1 MKMRA
6 CFVLALLGTLLLSAP
21 AAADIV
27 VRRTTLLVSNI
38 DASIRFYGDLLGF
51 SVWYDQANERKP
63 GRGGALP
70 LDGEP
75 TKSRLVILKGKDPW
89 IGMVALLAY
98 TDPALPRRAAPD
110 GLMQNGDAVLMME
123 TNEIEAI
130 AARIEKAGVKLQKPL
145 SQSEVTGA
153 EGKKW
158 QVKNLFV
165 RDPDGRIIEL
175 SERVES

>member
-1 MKMRA
+1 MKRA
-6 CFVLALLGTLLLSAP
+6 WAAIAILG
-21 AAADIV
+21 AAFFAVPVSADIV
-27 VRRTTLLVSNI
+27 VRRTTLLVSDI
-38 DASIRFYGDLLGF
+38 DASIRFYGEMLGF

-63 GRGGALP
+63 GRGGGLP

-75 TKSRLVILKGKDPW
+75 GRSRLVIMKGKDPW

-98 TDPALPRRAAPD
+98 TDPSLPRRAPPD
-110 GLMQNGDAVLMME
+110 ARMQNGDAVLMME
-123 TNEIEAI
+123 TNEIDAI
-130 AARIEKAGVKLQKPL
+130 AARLAKAGIALQRPL
-145 SQSEVTGA
+145 SQTEVTGA

>member
-1 MKMRA
+1 MKRWR
-6 CFVLALLGTLLLSAP
+6 FALLLFSVALFASA
-21 AAADIV
+21 ASADIV
-27 VRRTTLLVSNI
+27 VRRTTLLVADI
-38 DASIRFYGDLLGF
+38 EASIRFYGDLLGF
-51 SVWYDQANERKP
+51 SVWYDRSNDRKP

-98 TDPALPRRAAPD
+98 TDPALPRRAPPD
-110 GLMQNGDAVLMME
+110 ALMHSGDAVLMME
-123 TNEIEAI
+123 TNEIDAI
-130 AARIEKAGVKLQKPL
+130 AARLDKAGIKLQRPL

>member
-1 MKMRA
+1 MKRIR
-6 CFVLALLGTLLLSAP
+6 FLLIGLAVSLVASA

-27 VRRTTLLVSNI
+27 VRRTTLLVADI

-51 SVWYDQANERKP
+51 SVWYDQSNERKP

-89 IGMVALLAY
+89 IGMVALLSY
-98 TDPALPRRAAPD
+98 TDPALPRRAPPV
-110 GLMQNGDAVLMME
+110 GLMQNGDAVLIME
-123 TNEIEAI
+123 TSEIDAI
-130 AARIEKAGVKLQKPL
+130 AARLAKAGLKLQSPL
-145 SQSEVTGA
+145 SQTEVTGA